1 MLPGVVVL
9 RQGAVWRQLTIVPEA
24 RLQSVAVSEGPV
36 FRALNLATVRVHT
49 VAGPISPAL
58 SAVDR
63 AQALVFFREVAD
75 AAISSS
81 SADTSHRWRSGEVT
95 P

>member
-1 MLPGVVVL
+1 M
-9 RQGAVWRQLTIVPEA
+9 
-24 RLQSVAVSEGPV
+24 
-36 FRALNLATVRVHT
+36 NLATIRVHT
-49 VAGPISPAL
+49 VAGPIAPAL

-63 AQALVFFREVAD
+63 TQALRFFREVAD
-75 AAISSS
+75 AAIASS